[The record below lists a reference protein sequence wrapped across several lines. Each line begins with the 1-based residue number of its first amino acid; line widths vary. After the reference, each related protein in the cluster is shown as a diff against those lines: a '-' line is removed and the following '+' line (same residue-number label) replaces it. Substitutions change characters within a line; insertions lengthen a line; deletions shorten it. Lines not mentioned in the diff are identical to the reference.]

1 MSTVLFKRGSNAQMA
16 DTSIQDGLLYF
27 NTEDHKIYMDNGSE
41 RLQYGGDTDIISN
54 PSNATVTNV
63 FSATASLNIFP
74 QKETVVDDMTNA
86 LAVTQNYIPLGCLA
100 FKETVGTT
108 DFSAVGDGT
117 ISGGLV
123 ALRGET
129 LTATLAAGATTLTLN
144 SEILIDNSYIDVYTN
159 DYDVSP
165 LSVVWNV
172 IQKTITLT
180 FAAQQ
185 SSKSIRVIVKNM

>member
-41 RLQYGGDTDIISN
+41 RLQYGGDTDLISN

-74 QKETVVDDMTNA
+74 QKETVVDDMSNA

-100 FKETVGTT
+100 FKEAVGNT

-129 LTATLAAGATTLTLN
+129 LTATLAAGETTLTLN
-144 SEILIDNSYIDVYTN
+144 STILTSTSDITVLTDNWKITPSDVVGN
-159 DYDVSP
+159 AI
-165 LSVVWNV
+165 N
-172 IQKTITLT
+172 KTITLT
-180 FAAQQ
+180 FGAQ
-185 SSKSIRVIVKNM
+185 SVSVGVKVIIQNL

>member
-100 FKETVGTT
+100 FKEAVGTT

-129 LTATLAAGATTLTLN
+129 LTATLAAGKTTLTLN

-185 SSKSIRVIVKNM
+185 SSKSISVIVKNM

>member
-41 RLQYGGDTDIISN
+41 RLQYGGDTSLISN
-54 PSNATVTNV
+54 PSSATVTNV

-100 FKETVGTT
+100 FKEAVGTT

-129 LTATLAAGATTLTLN
+129 LIATLASGETTLTLN
-144 SEILIDNSYIDVYTN
+144 SEILTANSYIDVYTDDWEIVPSDVTAN
-159 DYDVSP
+159 DIS
-165 LSVVWNV
+165 
-172 IQKTITLT
+172 KTITLT
-180 FAAQQ
+180 FDSQNNSVQ
-185 SSKSIRVIVKNM
+185 VKVIVKNI

>member
-41 RLQYGGDTDIISN
+41 RLQYGGDTDLISN

-74 QKETVVDDMTNA
+74 QKETVVDDMSNA

-100 FKETVGTT
+100 FKQAVGTT
-108 DFSAVGDGT
+108 NFSTVGDGT
-117 ISGGLV
+117 ISGALV

-129 LTATLAAGATTLTLN
+129 LTATLAAGKTTLTLN
-144 SEILIDNSYIDVYTN
+144 STILTSTSDITVLTDNWKIAPN
-159 DYDVSP
+159 N
-165 LSVVWNV
+165 VVGNAV
-172 IQKTITLT
+172 NKTITLT
-180 FAAQQ
+180 FDTQ
-185 SSKSIRVIVKNM
+185 SVSVGIKVIIQNL

>member
-41 RLQYGGDTDIISN
+41 RLQYGGDTDIISD

-86 LAVTQNYIPLGCLA
+86 LAVTQSYIPLGCLA
-100 FKETVGTT
+100 FKEAVGTT

-129 LTATLAAGATTLTLN
+129 LTATLAAGETTLTLN
-144 SEILIDNSYIDVYTN
+144 STILTSTSDITVLTDNWKI
-159 DYDVSP
+159 SP
-165 LSVVWNV
+165 SNVVGNAV
-172 IQKTITLT
+172 NKTITLT
-180 FAAQQ
+180 FNRQ
-185 SSKSIRVIVKNM
+185 SVSVGVKVIIQNL

>member
-41 RLQYGGDTDIISN
+41 RLQYGGDTDLISN

-100 FKETVGTT
+100 FKEAVGTT

-129 LTATLAAGATTLTLN
+129 LTGTLVAGQTTLTLN
-144 SEILIDNSYIDVYTN
+144 STILTSTSDITVLTDNWKIMPSN
-159 DYDVSP
+159 
-165 LSVVWNV
+165 VVGNA
-172 IQKTITLT
+172 INKTITLT
-180 FAAQQ
+180 FNTQNV
-185 SSKSIRVIVKNM
+185 SVGVKVIIQNL

>member
-41 RLQYGGDTDIISN
+41 RLQYGGDTDLISD

-100 FKETVGTT
+100 FKEAVGTT

-129 LTATLAAGATTLTLN
+129 LTATLAAGETTLTLN
-144 SEILIDNSYIDVYTN
+144 STILTSTSDITVLTDNWKIIPSN
-159 DYDVSP
+159 
-165 LSVVWNV
+165 VVGNA
-172 IQKTITLT
+172 INKTITLT
-180 FAAQQ
+180 FKAQ
-185 SSKSIRVIVKNM
+185 SVSVGVKVIIQNL

>member
-41 RLQYGGDTDIISN
+41 RLQYGGDTDLISN

-100 FKETVGTT
+100 FKEAVGTT

-129 LTATLAAGATTLTLN
+129 LTATLAAGETTLTLN
-144 SEILIDNSYIDVYTN
+144 STILTSTSDITVLTDNWKITPSDVVGN
-159 DYDVSP
+159 AI
-165 LSVVWNV
+165 N
-172 IQKTITLT
+172 KTITLT
-180 FAAQQ
+180 FGAQ
-185 SSKSIRVIVKNM
+185 SVSVGVKVIIQNL

>member
-41 RLQYGGDTDIISN
+41 RLQYGGDTDLISN

-100 FKETVGTT
+100 FKEAVGTT

-129 LTATLAAGATTLTLN
+129 LTGTLAAGQTTLKLN
-144 SEILIDNSYIDVYTN
+144 STILTSTSDITVLTDNWKIAPSN
-159 DYDVSP
+159 
-165 LSVVWNV
+165 VVGNA
-172 IQKTITLT
+172 INKTITLT
-180 FAAQQ
+180 FNTQNI
-185 SSKSIRVIVKNM
+185 SVGVKVIIQNL

>member
-41 RLQYGGDTDIISN
+41 RLQYGGDTDLISD

-100 FKETVGTT
+100 FKEAVGTT

-123 ALRGET
+123 SLKGERILAT
-129 LTATLAAGATTLTLN
+129 LTAGSTSITLN
-144 SEILIDNSYIDVYTN
+144 SSTLTSTSDITVMTDNWKITPSNVVGNATN
-159 DYDVSP
+159 
-165 LSVVWNV
+165 
-172 IQKTITLT
+172 KTITLT
-180 FAAQQ
+180 FSAQ
-185 SSKSIRVIVKNM
+185 SVSVGIKVIIQNL

>member
-41 RLQYGGDTDIISN
+41 RLQYGGDTDLISN
-54 PSNATVTNV
+54 PSSASVTNV

-74 QKETVVDDMTNA
+74 QKETVVDDMSNA

-100 FKETVGTT
+100 FKEAVGNT

-129 LTATLAAGATTLTLN
+129 LIGTLAAGHTTLTLN
-144 SEILIDNSYIDVYTN
+144 SEILTANSYIDVYTDNWEVAPSDVTTN
-159 DYDVSP
+159 DIS
-165 LSVVWNV
+165 
-172 IQKTITLT
+172 KTITLT
-180 FAAQQ
+180 FDSQNNSVQ
-185 SSKSIRVIVKNM
+185 VKVVVKNM

>member
-41 RLQYGGDTDIISN
+41 RLQYGGDTDLISD

-63 FSATASLNIFP
+63 FSATASLDIFP
-74 QKETVVDDMTNA
+74 QKETVVDDMSNA

-100 FKETVGTT
+100 FKEAVGNTN
-108 DFSAVGDGT
+108 FSAVGDGT

-123 ALRGET
+123 SLKGERILAT
-129 LTATLAAGATTLTLN
+129 LTAGSTSITLN
-144 SEILIDNSYIDVYTN
+144 SSTLTSTSDITVLTSNWQIIPNNVVGNATN
-159 DYDVSP
+159 
-165 LSVVWNV
+165 
-172 IQKTITLT
+172 KTITLT
-180 FAAQQ
+180 FDAQ
-185 SSKSIRVIVKNM
+185 SASVGIKVIIQNL